1 MAEKNFDLTDNLQ
14 ESQFSGLSELPEVKS
29 TLDWLNSGGSGDF
42 REMFLDEVIQ
52 QRKELPEWSKNIE
65 EQTLPEY
72 VSKKVFYD
80 GEGEGMNKIG
90 EFFYTT
96 KDAFASAIKSM
107 PTDVMRFLS
116 ASAKS
121 LGVSEDL
128 NTKTLNALDDYRN
141 SVDFDKSLRDFRLGV
156 ESDAFSNEIANVFG
170 QMGSILIGAGMLK
183 GAGLGAK
190 VAAGT
195 VEGLA
200 EGGSYLATDIASQRQ
215 REGGLAEYKGE
226 GLGFA
231 TAYGVLSGMIGA
243 KGVEASFLDNLG
255 KFTGKKFLKEAIVG
269 EMGEEILQSA
279 LERSERGIQNFVYG
293 TDTDQKTLV
302 QDLLYVGKNGLLGAI
317 GGASLGGVAY
327 VNNHKRMKEML
338 VDNFGLTKADA
349 SKLAWQ
355 YLEDANN
362 ALLRNTTALQ
372 DMSPESRVMQFS
384 KEQLMRDGQ
393 TEEQANK
400 TLARIRRDII
410 KQQIKNDEE
419 LSKNDFF
426 EQSKTTDG
434 LVEYLRVKT
443 GVQAIED
450 SVVEEEKQK
459 IADRRVELESQ
470 EEITPEQPIVNNL
483 KQAQFD
489 IVQANNP
496 MHDDYHVGIRSVD
509 DIKSFDETIDD
520 EESFVWGDY
529 SREDAKRDLEKG
541 TVTVYSSYPIEQGTF
556 VSTSRNQAM
565 DYAGGKN
572 AKIYTQEVPITDV
585 AWISGDEGQFAKT
598 EMQAQQVTEQKVI
611 TKQTF
616 DYKKYISDEEL
627 QNIRSEII
635 QKLNEIGIN
644 ATATNNIS
652 QDGAVYISIPGK
664 GTVRIGITE
673 ITKRHPDNIIA
684 NFDALSVA
692 VDEILSKIQELQAQ
706 DNVPGHKTRPKGG
719 MLVDVNNGK
728 FAEWRAEQAKLKPT
742 PIQLELNFLNAQE
755 NAINKAVGI
764 ETDLLPVDDNLLT
777 KKDIDDI
784 NQKVADISKKL
795 DSISATPIKTET
807 QKAELEV
814 GKELNSF
821 EKPKKVESK
830 YASRVAKQTKTEGIS
845 PILHNVRDMK
855 AAKTAANEFV
865 EREEDSAW
873 EILENDSADTR
884 GFLRAEIAEALKR
897 KIAKIQDSEIRKA
910 QLKRLIS
917 AYSNVSTRAGQELR
931 ALADDSLVDA
941 IRDAAVIESLAAEKI
956 KRAVKNKANKVQ
968 KSVDKITKSNKIM
981 TDKKFWDIIKEQM
994 ECK

>member
-1 MAEKNFDLTDNLQ
+1 MTEKNFDLTNTLP
-14 ESQFSGLSELPEVKS
+14 ESQYSGLSELPEVKS
-29 TLDWLNSGGSGDF
+29 TLDWLTSGGSGDF

-52 QRKELPEWSKNIE
+52 QRKELPEWSKDIE

-80 GEGEGMNKIG
+80 GEGEGINKIG

-116 ASAKS
+116 ASAKT
-121 LGVSEDL
+121 LNISEDF
-128 NTKTLNALDDYRN
+128 NTKTLNALDDYRQ
-141 SVDFDKSLRDFRLGV
+141 SVDFNKSLRDFRLGV
-156 ESDAFSNEIANVFG
+156 ETDAFSNEVASVFG

-200 EGGSYLATDIASQRQ
+200 EGGSYLATDIAAQRQ
-215 REGGLAEYKGE
+215 REGGLSEYKGE

-255 KFTGKKFLKEAIVG
+255 KFTGKKFFKEAVVS
-269 EMGEEILQSA
+269 ELGEEVFQSA
-279 LERSERGIQNFVYG
+279 SERSARGIQNFVYG

-459 IADRRVELESQ
+459 IADRRAELESQ
-470 EEITPEQPIVNNL
+470 EEIAPEQL
-483 KQAQFD
+483 
-489 IVQANNP
+489 
-496 MHDDYHVGIRSVD
+496 
-509 DIKSFDETIDD
+509 
-520 EESFVWGDY
+520 
-529 SREDAKRDLEKG
+529 
-541 TVTVYSSYPIEQGTF
+541 
-556 VSTSRNQAM
+556 
-565 DYAGGKN
+565 
-572 AKIYTQEVPITDV
+572 
-585 AWISGDEGQFAKT
+585 DEGQIAET
-598 EMQAQQVTEQKVI
+598 ETQERSATQK
-611 TKQTF
+611 F

-644 ATATNNIS
+644 ATAKNNIS

-673 ITKRHPDNIIA
+673 VTKRHPDNIIA

-706 DNVPGHKTRPKGG
+706 ENVPGHKTRLKGG
-719 MLVDVNNGK
+719 ILVDVNNGK
-728 FAEWRAEQAKLKPT
+728 FAEWRAEQAKTKPT

-755 NAINKAVGI
+755 NAINKAVGV

-784 NQKVADISKKL
+784 NQKVDDISKKL

-830 YASRVAKQTKTEGIS
+830 YSSRVAKQTKTEGVS

-981 TDKKFWDIIKEQM
+981 TDKKFWDMIKEQM